1 MGLCPSLFMPSSLK
15 NYISIGMLVVEITF
29 FEDDTAEM
37 FGFWYHKERTLPETR
52 DEKRNVMVDWA
63 THRCCRLKLLGSAK
77 QIEDI
82 LLTLDWNPS
91 KYDAYFLSMEEM
103 IMQAKKH
110 RAVPFAFDNVV
121 SPKGIAVSMHLSV
134 RLKEDM
140 DSVVRK
146 LHSGNGLVSLQ
157 IACDWD
163 LGSEI
168 RKYTLGT
175 AN

>member
-1 MGLCPSLFMPSSLK
+1 MPSSLT
-15 NYISIGMLVVEITF
+15 NYISIGMLIVEITF
-29 FEDDTAEM
+29 FEDDTAEL

-52 DEKRNVMVDWA
+52 DEKRQVMVDWA
-63 THRCCRLKLLGSAK
+63 THRCCRLKLIGGRK

-110 RAVPFAFDNVV
+110 RGVSFAFDDLV
-121 SPKGIAVSMHLSV
+121 SPKGIAVSMNLSV
-134 RLKEDM
+134 RLKEDL
-140 DSVVRK
+140 DSVIRK
-146 LHSGNGLVSLQ
+146 LHSGDSVVALQ
-157 IACDWD
+157 IASDWN
-163 LGSEI
+163 LAEEI
-168 RKYTLGT
+168 DTYLERK